1 MDRPAGSDALFI
13 HTSEIDENSFE
24 RRKSSVLFNPEL
36 DYKESGETSLNDDE
50 KPKGDEEAFESE
62 FYFPCEARASIF
74 SRISEMSLPI
84 HSSQFKCFSLFVSTL
99 IIFFLG
105 FIVGTLATKHFLC
118 DGFEQDKVNIWK

>member
-1 MDRPAGSDALFI
+1 MNRPAASDTLVI
-13 HTSEIDENSFE
+13 HIPDIDENSFE
-24 RRKSSVLFNPEL
+24 RRKSSVLFNPDL
-36 DYKESGETSLNDDE
+36 DYNESEDTPLNDDE
-50 KPKGDEEAFESE
+50 KTKGDEKAFESE

-118 DGFEQDKVNIWK
+118 NGFEQDKVNICK